1 MKEVWWGAGARLVSE
16 QHAAQQI
23 GLDLATF
30 RAWVKCGRLPIPLP
44 DCGKYDLKAIDA
56 ALDRISGLGT
66 ASNALDAWRERR
78 FGGRGYAGQA

>member
-1 MKEVWWGAGARLVSE
+1 MRELWWAARLVSE
-16 QHAAQQI
+16 QHAAERI
-23 GLDLATF
+23 GIDLATF
-30 RAWVKCGRLPIPLP
+30 RAWVKSGRLPKPIA

-78 FGGRGYAGQA
+78 FGGRGHAG